1 MFKRALESILTGLSF
16 LIATL
21 VGALFAVFMFVTYF
35 IPKRDKDRRAA
46 EQKEADRRANEIKEI
61 LKKEHEKRA
70 ADAAKSIAAVEQ
82 KAEAAKA
89 QDSVALANELLAEGE
104 K

>member
-21 VGALFAVFMFVTYF
+21 VGALFSVFMFVTYF

-46 EQKEADRRANEIKEI
+46 EQADRRANEIKEI
-61 LKKEHEKRA
+61 PKKEHEKRA

-89 QDSVALANELLAEGE
+89 QDSVALANDLLKEG
-104 K
+104 